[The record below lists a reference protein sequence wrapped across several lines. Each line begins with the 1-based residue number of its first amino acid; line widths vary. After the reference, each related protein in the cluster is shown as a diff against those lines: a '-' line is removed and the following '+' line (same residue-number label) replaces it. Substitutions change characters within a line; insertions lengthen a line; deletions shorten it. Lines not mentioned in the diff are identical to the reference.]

1 MRHQPPSSS
10 NSSVSVNCGAST
22 REESGASSWVTH
34 QDANTVSATSCSGVG
49 SQPAIGKPAIVS
61 FSRSTLL
68 VLCALALCALSV
80 WEGIR
85 TGADRTL
92 PGALAR
98 HVNGLAVA
106 ISCLSYGHCHGYTSL
121 RSVDQALYDAGLN
134 YSKAGEPSQYV
145 AALHDASFINQA
157 LQRAASIPNP
167 GTAVNSM
174 GPHEKGLALFYAL
187 SMAVFGIQLSSLFYG
202 FMLVFFV
209 TVGLFAVAFYR
220 DHLALASLL
229 AVCCAMYLIVPVL
242 QGLSPDVN
250 AVHGSRYL
258 PLLGIVPVLHL
269 LMLFERGKMKPLQI
283 MIAAAQASILFF
295 VMFSRLSGLWMVVGL
310 GLWIVARVAVSMLR
324 NDRDTARTTAYR
336 AIVPGVLVGFVLG
349 ALVVYPKLALDPQYL
364 KQDETEYRTFWHHL
378 LVAANFNP
386 ARAEVA
392 GVPAVDPEFGQ
403 IPGYG
408 DLIAYLLFEKE
419 IARRGEDLSHYLL
432 DDEAGWRQR
441 TSHRRFDYK
450 WGLYEDVVKT
460 VFFRLIAEHPLY
472 VLESIFFYEPLAI
485 VNELFTGQFVPPA
498 GGLLVVIAAVM
509 VCALA
514 LLGPADLAGT
524 APLTWAALMF
534 FAMSLLPA
542 LASGVMPLR
551 LVEPAFLLYAGT
563 SLLAA
568 LILRRLILAAIRRL
582 RRRSPVPT

>member
-1 MRHQPPSSS
+1 
-10 NSSVSVNCGAST
+10 V
-22 REESGASSWVTH
+22 
-34 QDANTVSATSCSGVG
+34 
-49 SQPAIGKPAIVS
+49 
-61 FSRSTLL
+61 
-68 VLCALALCALSV
+68 
-80 WEGIR
+80 R

-98 HVNGLAVA
+98 HLNGLAVA
-106 ISCLSYGHCHGYTSL
+106 ISCLSYSHCHGYTSL

-134 YSKAGEPSQYV
+134 YSNIGGEPSRYI

-174 GPHEKGLALFYAL
+174 GPHEKGLAFFYAL

-220 DHLALASLL
+220 DHLALASLV
-229 AVCCAMYLIVPVL
+229 AACCAMYLIVPVL
-242 QGLSPDVN
+242 QELDPDVN

-269 LMLFERGKMKPLQI
+269 FMLFERGKMKPLQVVT
-283 MIAAAQASILFF
+283 AAAQAGILFF

-310 GLWIVARVAVSMLR
+310 GLWVVARVAVSMLR
-324 NDRDTARTTAYR
+324 NDRHTARTMAHQ
-336 AIVPGVLVGFVLG
+336 AIVPGALVGFVLA
-349 ALVVYPKLALDPQYL
+349 ALVLYPKFALDPQYL

-386 ARAEVA
+386 ARPEVA
-392 GVPAVDPEFGQ
+392 GVPVEDPEFGQ

-419 IARRGEDLSHYLL
+419 IARRGENLSPYLL
-432 DDEAGWRQR
+432 DDEAGWPQR
-441 TSHRRFDYK
+441 TTHRRFDYK
-450 WGLYEDVVKT
+450 WGLYEGVVKS
-460 VFFRLIAEHPLY
+460 VFLRLVAEHPLY

-485 VNELFTGQFVPPA
+485 VKEFFTGQFVPPA
-498 GGLLVVIAAVM
+498 SALLVVAAAIM
-509 VCALA
+509 ICALA
-514 LLGPADLAGT
+514 LLGPVNLAG
-524 APLTWAALMF
+524 AAALAWAALMF

-563 SLLAA
+563 SLLGV
-568 LILRRLILAAIRRL
+568 LILRRLILAAIGRL
-582 RRRSPVPT
+582 RRRRSVPI

>member
-1 MRHQPPSSS
+1 MEVQ
-10 NSSVSVNCGAST
+10 
-22 REESGASSWVTH
+22 SGATALPGH
-34 QDANTVSATSCSGVG
+34 PTSAALCDGLG
-49 SQPAIGKPAIVS
+49 SQPPIGEPATVS
-61 FSRSTLL
+61 LSRSVLL
-68 VLCALALCALSV
+68 VLCALTLCALTV
-80 WEGIR
+80 WEGVR

-98 HVNGLAVA
+98 HLNGLAVA
-106 ISCLSYGHCHGYTSL
+106 ISCLSYSHCHGYTSL

-134 YSKAGEPSQYV
+134 YSNIGGEPSRYI

-174 GPHEKGLALFYAL
+174 GPHEKGLAFFYAL

-220 DHLALASLL
+220 DHLALASLV
-229 AVCCAMYLIVPVL
+229 AACCAMYLIVPVL
-242 QGLSPDVN
+242 QELDPDVN

-269 LMLFERGKMKPLQI
+269 FMLFERGKMKPLQVVT
-283 MIAAAQASILFF
+283 AAAQAGILFF

-310 GLWIVARVAVSMLR
+310 GLWVVARVAVSMLR
-324 NDRDTARTTAYR
+324 NDRHTARTMAHQ
-336 AIVPGVLVGFVLG
+336 AIVPGALVGFVLA
-349 ALVVYPKLALDPQYL
+349 ALVLYPKFALDPQYL

-386 ARAEVA
+386 ARPEVA
-392 GVPAVDPEFGQ
+392 GVPVEDPEFGQ

-419 IARRGEDLSHYLL
+419 IARRGENLSPYLL
-432 DDEAGWRQR
+432 DDEAGWPQR

-450 WGLYEDVVKT
+450 WGLYEGVVKS
-460 VFFRLIAEHPLY
+460 VFLRLVAEHPLY

-485 VNELFTGQFVPPA
+485 VKEFFTGQFVPPA
-498 GGLLVVIAAVM
+498 SALLVVAAAIM
-509 VCALA
+509 ICALA
-514 LLGPADLAGT
+514 LLGPVNLAG
-524 APLTWAALMF
+524 AAALAWAALMF

-551 LVEPAFLLYAGT
+551 LVEPAFLLYAST
-563 SLLAA
+563 SLLGV
-568 LILRRLILAAIRRL
+568 LILRRLILAAIGRL
-582 RRRSPVPT
+582 RRRRSVPI